1 MEKVFKK
8 MLAAVLCCAVLFGA
22 MPQTLAGFGGQAE
35 AAEAKTPLISTET
48 TDWKYSDVNKDPAA
62 GSDDPTVWTQ
72 AGYDDTAWKTAKGSF
87 GAKKGVISSLGE
99 QTLPD
104 GTLVDCTPVT
114 LLNQYIDGAKDDIPA
129 FFFRTSFK
137 VDKASALTNLKG
149 VLLYDDAAIV
159 YINGQ
164 KVAAFDEPEGGF
176 EGNMVYGGSNASD
189 PKVGAFTLQ
198 AEDIAKY
205 LKDGDNTLA
214 VELHQGRASSSD
226 IYFDFISLAEASD
239 TPVEQPAEVKNVALN
254 VGADETQRN
263 IAWFSTSDKTAYVE
277 IAKGTAADGQ
287 MPADAARVA
296 ATVSPASE
304 DGFYSCQ
311 ATVNVE
317 ADASYVYRVGNDD
330 AWSDLY
336 TMTTGDAEQGF
347 SFLLAGDPQIG
358 AGSTAS
364 DIEGWKDTMD
374 KSAKWFPEAEFLI
387 SAGDQVN
394 SNSNT
399 AQYDGYFAP
408 AQTTSLPQ
416 ATNIGNHDSGSDL
429 YNQHF
434 NMPNVDQDNGWIG
447 DGKAGGDYFY
457 MYKGVLFMS
466 LNSNDTSTSE
476 HKAFLEKVMA
486 EYGGKA
492 TWKVVTFHH
501 SVYSTAS
508 HESDGD
514 IIARRE
520 ELPPI
525 FSELGIDVVLMGHD
539 HVYTRTYMMQGTT
552 PVVPEDGQVP
562 SSVTNPEKGQVLY
575 LTANS
580 ASGSKFYGIHNKDFP
595 YAAVKNQE
603 NTPNITKIDVTDG
616 AFTMTTYR
624 TSDQSVVDS
633 FTINHTDKAALQE
646 KMDAAKA
653 LNKDDYTADSY
664 AVLEVAMTEAQ
675 SVLDNDQ
682 ATQDEIN
689 AQTTALDAA
698 MNALVKKTEGGQT
711 GDKAPDQTIGGADK
725 NQSAGNTSSGNTSG
739 NSAVSGNP
747 VTGDT
752 SAMATGAVA
761 VLVVLAVLA
770 IIVKQKKFSR

>member
-8 MLAAVLCCAVLFGA
+8 ALAGLLCCALLIGVL
-22 MPQTLAGFGGQAE
+22 PQILTSPKAS
-35 AAEAKTPLISTET
+35 AAEAKTPFVATET
-48 TDWKYSDVNKDPAA
+48 TDWKYSDVNEDPAA
-62 GSDDPTVWTQ
+62 GSEDPTVWTQ
-72 AGYDDTAWKTAKGSF
+72 ASYDDAAWKTAKGSF
-87 GAKKGVISSLGE
+87 GAKKGAIASLGE

-104 GTLVDCTPVT
+104 GTVVDCTPTT
-114 LLNQYIDGAKDDIPA
+114 LLNQYIDGTKDDIPT
-129 FFFRTSFK
+129 FFFRTHFS
-137 VDKASALTNLKG
+137 VDQASSLTSLKG

-176 EGNMVYGGSNASD
+176 ESNMSYGGSNASD
-189 PKVGAFTLQ
+189 PKLGVFTLK

-226 IYFDFISLAEASD
+226 IYFDFISLAEVTDEPTA
-239 TPVEQPAEVKNVALN
+239 QPDKVKNISLG

-263 IAWFSTSDKTAYVE
+263 FAWFSTSDKEAWVE
-277 IAKGTAADGQ
+277 IAKGTAEADQ
-287 MPADAARVA
+287 MPAEAQRVA
-296 ATVSPASE
+296 AVVSPASE
-304 DGFYSCQ
+304 EGYYSCQ
-311 ATVNVE
+311 ATVSVE
-317 ADASYVYRVGNDD
+317 PGTSYIYRVGNDD
-330 AWSDLY
+330 AWSDIY
-336 TMTTGDAEQGF
+336 TTATGDADQSF

-374 KSAKWFPEAEFLI
+374 KSAQWFPEAEFLI

-408 AQTTSLPQ
+408 SQTTSLPQ

-434 NMPNVDQDNGWIG
+434 NMPNVDQDSGWIG
-447 DGKAGGDYFY
+447 AGKAGGDYWY

-466 LNSNDTSTSE
+466 INSNDTSTSE
-476 HKAFLEKVMA
+476 HKAFLEKVVA
-486 EYGGKA
+486 EQGDKA
-492 TWKVVTFHH
+492 AWKVVTFHH

-552 PVVPEDGQVP
+552 PVIPEDGQVP
-562 SSVTNPEKGQVLY
+562 ASVTNPEKGQVLY

-580 ASGSKFYGIHNKDFP
+580 ASGSKFYSIHNKDFP

-603 NTPNITKIDVTDG
+603 NTPNITKIDVSAG
-616 AFTMTTYR
+616 SFTMTTYR
-624 TSDQSVVDS
+624 TADQSVVDS
-633 FTINHTDKAALQE
+633 FTINHTDKTALQE
-646 KMDAAKA
+646 KLDAAKA
-653 LNKDDYTADSY
+653 LNKDEYTAESY
-664 AVLEVAMTEAQ
+664 AVLEAVMGEAQ
-675 SVLDNDQ
+675 AVLDNDQ
-682 ATQDEIN
+682 ASQDDID
-689 AQTTALDAA
+689 AQSAVLDAA
-698 MNALVKKTEGGQT
+698 MNALVKKTDGSQT
-711 GDKAPDQTIGGADK
+711 GDQTPGQNG
-725 NQSAGNTSSGNTSG
+725 SAGSSQGTGNTAG
-739 NSAVSGNP
+739 TNTTGTNTAANP
-747 VTGDT
+747 VTGDA

-761 VLVVLAVLA
+761 VLVALAVLA
-770 IIVKQKKFSR
+770 IIVKQRKFGHR